1 MFKPYNNRFF
11 LSIIVLLFSLNSLFS
26 QNIDH
31 WEMLIAADDT
41 WHFFPGNSEP
51 PADWPNIGFNTSNW
65 STGKGGIGYGDGDD
79 GTTIA
84 QVPSVYLRINFDI
97 ITKENIAWASLDVDY
112 DDAFVAYLNGHEIAR
127 ANIGT
132 VGIRPS
138 YSTYASNYREAQMY
152 SGGKPERFLIQPDT
166 LLKYLNEG
174 NNVLALQVHNYN
186 AESSDLSSIAFL
198 SLGISNSST
207 DYRTVPSW
215 FDVPYIEELNLPLFI
230 IETSGQTIP
239 DEPKI
244 TATLRVVDNGSE
256 NTNSYFDA
264 GTDYD
269 GLVGIETRG
278 QSSQYF
284 FPKKSFGFE
293 LRDESGEGIDASLL
307 DLPEE
312 EDWILYAPYSDK
324 TMLRNAITYSLGAK
338 MGAWQPRF
346 KYCEVYLNGDYQGIY
361 LLMEKIKRDKNR
373 VDIAKLKPDE
383 ISGDDL
389 TGGYI
394 VKVDK
399 IQDLNWTEYFYTNP
413 TNRYSNARDY
423 AFTYVY
429 PHFDKI
435 ATEQKNYLKTYL
447 TDFQNALN
455 GSSFKDPE
463 NGYQKYIDVNSFV
476 DFQIMN
482 ELSNN
487 VDGYRYS
494 TFFHKKKDSNG
505 GKLFA
510 GPLWDF
516 NLGYG
521 NVDYA
526 PANLST
532 EGWLYPNYGPNEGF
546 PMHWWARLMED
557 PAYQEA
563 LYQRWTALR
572 TGAFSTDAIVGNLE
586 EMVSHMG
593 AAIDRNYEKWPI
605 IGQYVWPNFDYENTT
620 YEEELYFLTRW
631 LIYRIA
637 WMDNNIT
644 STTGLFADF
653 NLESNLSVFPNP
665 VRNFVTVGLE
675 IEQIDNLDIEIIDLL
690 GKVVFQSE
698 YSPSYSGNHSVRLSL
713 PQINNGYYILLVK
726 QRGQLIGSHK
736 LIIQH

>member
-1 MFKPYNNRFF
+1 MFKPKFNQAL
-11 LSIIVLLFSLNSLFS
+11 LSIIVFLFSLNSVFS
-26 QNIDH
+26 QSINH
-31 WEMLIAADDT
+31 WEMLVAAEDT
-41 WHFFPGNSEP
+41 WHYLPGNSEP
-51 PADWPNIGFNTSNW
+51 PAEWTDMDFNTTYW
-65 STGKGGIGYGDGDD
+65 STGSGGIGYGDGDD
-79 GTTIA
+79 GTIIA
-84 QVPSVYLRINFDI
+84 QVPSVYLRINFNI
-97 ITKENIAWASLDVDY
+97 INKETIIWASLDVDY
-112 DDAFVAYLNGHEIAR
+112 DDAFVAYINGHEIAR

-138 YSTYASNYREAQMY
+138 YSTYASNYHEAQMY
-152 SGGKPERFLIQPDT
+152 SGGKPERFLIQPET
-166 LLKYLNEG
+166 LIKFLNEG
-174 NNVLALQVHNYN
+174 NNVLALQVHNFN
-186 AESSDLSSIAFL
+186 ASSSDLSSNTFL
-198 SLGISNSST
+198 SVGISDSSN
-207 DYRTVPSW
+207 DYRPLPSW
-215 FDVPYIEELNLPLFI
+215 FEAPYIDELNLPLFI

-244 TATLRVVDNGSE
+244 TATLRVVDNGSG
-256 NTNSYFDA
+256 NLNSYFDA
-264 GTDYD
+264 ATDYD
-269 GLVGIETRG
+269 GLIGIELRG
-278 QSSQYF
+278 QSSQM

-293 LRDESGEGIDASLL
+293 LRDELGEGIDASLL
-307 DLPEE
+307 GLPEE

-346 KYCEVYLNGDYQGIY
+346 KYCEVYLNGDYHGIY
-361 LLMEKIKRDKNR
+361 LLIEKIKRDKNR

-399 IQDLNWTEYFYTNP
+399 IWDLNWTEYFYTYP
-413 TNRYSNARDY
+413 ANRYYNARNY

-429 PHFDKI
+429 PDFDKI
-435 ATEQKNYLKTYL
+435 ATQQKAYIKTYL

-487 VDGYRYS
+487 VDGYRFS

-521 NVDYA
+521 NVDYS
-526 PANLST
+526 PINLAT
-532 EGWLYPNYGPNEGF
+532 EGWLYTYYGSGDWL

-557 PAYQEA
+557 PAYQDA
-563 LYQRWTALR
+563 LYKRWTELR
-572 TGAFSTDAIVGNLE
+572 AGPFSKDSIVDNLE

-631 LIYRIA
+631 LIYRID

-653 NLESNLSVFPNP
+653 NLESSLNVFPNP
-665 VRNFVTVGLE
+665 VKSLVNIGLAV
-675 IEQIDNLDIEIIDLL
+675 QHIDKLDIEIIDLL
-690 GKVVFQSE
+690 GKVVFQAD
-698 YSPSYSGNHSVRLSL
+698 YSPSYIGNHSIRLSL
-713 PQINNGYYILLVK
+713 PTINNGYYVLMIK
-726 QRGQLIGSHK
+726 QKGHIIGTHK
-736 LIIQH
+736 LIVQH

>member
-644 STTGLFADF
+644 STTGLFDDF
-653 NLESNLSVFPNP
+653 NLESNLNVFPNP

-713 PQINNGYYILLVK
+713 PQINDGYYILLVK

>member
-644 STTGLFADF
+644 STTGLFDDF
-653 NLESNLSVFPNP
+653 NLESNLNVFPNP